1 MHSPKPSTHA
11 LEPMGSSSRR
21 PTANRLPAGF
31 TDKSDPWAPPHKPC
45 PPWKPASRPQTG
57 PTLRSDLCPPST
69 PSTRERRSKSPARR
83 PRRAPWP
90 IETSPGS
97 RVTEEARTVPTKAR
111 TTGLPEPRCGR
122 LRLPHLRPQPP
133 TPGSHAAPGPFPL
146 HIPSGPA
153 TVATSS
159 QREIAYVFRRGL
171 LPRALGSSIRRH
183 T

>member
-1 MHSPKPSTHA
+1 MHSPKPSTHVF
-11 LEPMGSSSRR
+11 EPMRSSSRR
-21 PTANRLPAGF
+21 PTANRSPVGF
-31 TDKSDPWAPPHKPC
+31 NDKSNPWAPPHKPRDMETC
-45 PPWKPASRPQTG
+45 RPAPNRADPP
-57 PTLRSDLCPPST
+57 LRSLPAFDAFHTGAVFKNPGAT
-69 PSTRERRSKSPARR
+69 PSQSSMADRNL
-83 PRRAPWP
+83 
-90 IETSPGS
+90 S
-97 RVTEEARTVPTKAR
+97 RVTGHRRTRTVPTKAR
-111 TTGLPEPRCGR
+111 TTGLPEPGCGR

-133 TPGSHAAPGPFPL
+133 TPGPHAAPGPFPL